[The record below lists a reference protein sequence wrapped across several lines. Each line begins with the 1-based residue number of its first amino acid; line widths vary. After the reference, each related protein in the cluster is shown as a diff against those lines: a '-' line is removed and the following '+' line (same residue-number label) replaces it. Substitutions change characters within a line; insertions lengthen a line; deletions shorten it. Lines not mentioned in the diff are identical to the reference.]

1 MVVFPFIIWLS
12 PPSPLCTCSLQH
24 KYTQGMI
31 VEFLMCAQKLLGSDF
46 SEELLRQVKVMP
58 KHIKK
63 ENVRMRNMRAVVRR
77 GLDCLDWEGIENP
90 KWDFLN
96 VVTGWGQFLM
106 LLVVGT
112 SDRLNNKYLVEA
124 KYLFGFKYQIEIYWP
139 NIKKQKWPKIWIF
152 HSI

>member
-1 MVVFPFIIWLS
+1 MCPKVTRVRFFRRITEAS
-12 PPSPLCTCSLQH
+12 KSNAKTHKKGKCQNAKYEGCSEKGVGLP
-24 KYTQGMI
+24 G
-31 VEFLMCAQKLLGSDF
+31 
-46 SEELLRQVKVMP
+46 LR
-58 KHIKK
+58 
-63 ENVRMRNMRAVVRR
+63 
-77 GLDCLDWEGIENP
+77 GGIENP

-139 NIKKQKWPKIWIF
+139 NIKKQKWPKI
-152 HSI
+152 